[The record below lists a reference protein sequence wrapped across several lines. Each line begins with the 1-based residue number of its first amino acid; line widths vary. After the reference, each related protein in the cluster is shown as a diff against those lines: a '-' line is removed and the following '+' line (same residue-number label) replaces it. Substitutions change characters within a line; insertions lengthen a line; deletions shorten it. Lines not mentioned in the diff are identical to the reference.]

1 MSEFVRCSS
10 GDASPAWTCVLPAGH
25 DDGHIYSPWSQIAA
39 MAEAEIRLRE
49 SAMQR
54 VQELHHPVPQQA
66 GVPSGHPVCDGCGFI
81 YPCATIRAL
90 DGGESDE

>member
-10 GDASPAWTCVLPAGH
+10 GDASPAWTCLLPAGH
-25 DDGHIYSPWSQIAA
+25 DDGHIYSPWSQIVA

-54 VQELHHPVPQQA
+54 VRSIAQHHLEAGASGRWVAQEILV
-66 GVPSGHPVCDGCGFI
+66 
-81 YPCATIRAL
+81 AL
-90 DGGESDE
+90 DGGSDER

>member
-10 GDASPAWTCVLPAGH
+10 GATSPTWTCLLPAGH

-54 VQELHHPVPQQA
+54 VRDLHWPRHDGFDDRIVTCGHCGS
-66 GVPSGHPVCDGCGFI
+66 GVW
-81 YPCATIRAL
+81 PCPTLAAL

>member
-10 GDASPAWTCVLPAGH
+10 GATSPAWTCVLPAGH

-54 VQELHHPVPQQA
+54 VRELRVPDTKDPDDPWEWMWRLGYVDA
-66 GVPSGHPVCDGCGFI
+66 LRHV
-81 YPCATIRAL
+81 AL
-90 DGGESDE
+90 DGDGE